1 MEPEVSQS
9 GAPADSGAPQTA
21 QPQTTLSSK
30 EQELLAQLPD
40 FLVNSVSENDL
51 HKAAGLDVL
60 APVEAPAPVAAAPAA
75 EAAAPAAEAAPAPD
89 PVQTYFDQQVKVNQ
103 QLFQALEALAT
114 KINPP
119 PAAPEPE
126 PTKSL
131 EEMDD
136 AERFVHLMKQDFKA
150 DLEAALKPFLDER
163 AADKAAKDKAD
174 AESAFR
180 SRADG
185 IYQAADTAV
194 GEVVGADK
202 VAGLSAEDKR
212 AVADEILSAQ
222 AAHAE
227 FKDAQGNM
235 VGISPS
241 QAAAMVKARWAR
253 MARLFGAPTPQPK
266 PGVPR
271 ALVAQT
277 PHVGAPGA
285 VQPTPFVDASG
296 NQVSVPDARAIHKTY
311 GGSTDKILDGL
322 ADGFRRAQ
330 PKS

>member
-212 AVADEILSAQ
+212 AVADEILPRATWWASRPRRLPQWSKLGGLAWRVCLVPQ
-222 AAHAE
+222 PHSRSRACLARWSRRPRTWE
-227 FKDAQGNM
+227 LPEQC
-235 VGISPS
+235 SRPPS
-241 QAAAMVKARWAR
+241 WMRRATRFPYLMPARFTRHTAAALIKYWTA
-253 MARLFGAPTPQPK
+253 
-266 PGVPR
+266 
-271 ALVAQT
+271 
-277 PHVGAPGA
+277 
-285 VQPTPFVDASG
+285 
-296 NQVSVPDARAIHKTY
+296 
-311 GGSTDKILDGL
+311 
-322 ADGFRRAQ
+322 
-330 PKS
+330 